1 MHELG
6 IVFHII
12 DTLEKV
18 GKENQLRCISTVTL
32 ELGEVS
38 AVVDPYLQDCWKW
51 AADKSDLLRGASLK
65 TEVIPAVTLCDACGK
80 TYATV
85 TYGRRCPNCSSEN
98 THLVTGSEINIKEIE
113 AC

>member
-6 IVFHII
+6 IVFHMI

-18 GKENQLRCISTVTL
+18 GKENHLRCIATVTL

-38 AVVDPYLQDCWKW
+38 TVVDSYLQDCWKW
-51 AADKSDLLRGASLK
+51 AADKSDLLRGAALK
-65 TEVIPAVTLCDACGK
+65 TEVIPAVTLCDNCGN

-85 TYGRRCPNCSSEN
+85 ICGKRCPACSSEN
-98 THLVTGSEINIKEIE
+98 THLVTGNEINIKEIE